1 MKGLLSGDTSRMT
14 RFTFWK
20 HLPAG
25 VSSAHLLISIVT
37 MLVILFLAGMSYRWL
52 ATSHSPLIQY
62 IINGESLVLS
72 AEDGAALS
80 RDLSERFNALEQ
92 GAAQR
97 LEPWMDEA
105 LLQARE
111 QYQEAGEHYLD
122 WYFSATGSYARLAVS
137 LTGDLEPWMARQI
150 QDRLVEPS
158 GAEQAVSLLHTE
170 YRERLLDVQQELL
183 SEALNDVYLHYAPM
197 SVPTSEIDD
206 GTMVTLNLDRAI
218 AATNNVNRLEARSWS
233 RPPLGIGFM
242 AGAGMTAALMAR
254 PVMVAARAMVRRFVV
269 RVSLAKARSVAAG
282 SAVAAG
288 TAAAG
293 PGAVVAGTV
302 TAGTIIAITVGS
314 EYFAL
319 VKQEEE
325 LRPAMEE
332 ALVNTWANLETEL
345 LSALEADRLAW
356 GDAMLDQLRRSSSQ
370 EINESELPEEYR
382 IFQLF

>member
-1 MKGLLSGDTSRMT
+1 MKGLLLGNTSRKT
-14 RFTFWK
+14 RLPFWK

-25 VSSAHLLISIVT
+25 VSSAYLVISIVT

-62 IINGESLVLS
+62 IINGESLVLG

-80 RDLSERFNALEQ
+80 RDLSERFKTLEQ
-92 GAAQR
+92 GAAQH
-97 LEPWMDEA
+97 LESWMDEA

-122 WYFSATGSYARLAVS
+122 WYFSAAGSYARLAVS

-150 QDRLVEPS
+150 QARLVEPS

-170 YRERLLDVQQELL
+170 YRERLLDVQEELL
-183 SEALNDVYLHYAPM
+183 SEALNDVYLHYAPL

-206 GTMVTLNLDRAI
+206 GTMVTLNLDRVIGGA
-218 AATNNVNRLEARSWS
+218 NDVNRLAVLSWS
-233 RPPLGIGFM
+233 GPPLGLGFL
-242 AGAGMTAALMAR
+242 AGAGITAALMAK
-254 PVMVAARAMVRRFVV
+254 PVMVVARAMVRRFLV
-269 RVSLAKARSVAAG
+269 RMSVAKARSVAAG
-282 SAVAAG
+282 SAATAG

-293 PGAVVAGTV
+293 PGAVVVGTV
-302 TAGTIIAITVGS
+302 TAGTVIAITAGT
-314 EYFAL
+314 EYLAL

-332 ALVNTWANLETEL
+332 ALVNIWANLEAEL
-345 LSALEADRLAW
+345 YGALEADRLAW
-356 GDAMLDQLRRSSSQ
+356 SDAMLDQLRRSSSQ
-370 EINESELPEEYR
+370 EMNESGLPEEYR
-382 IFQLF
+382 IFQYF